1 MTTVHGE
8 QINLTPRQF
17 EVLTFLA
24 QRERWSVGEIASAL
38 GVSSA
43 AATKAVARLERK
55 GLVKRAENMTDRRC
69 VDVTL
74 TRSGNEA
81 LRRDAGSM
89 V

>member
-1 MTTVHGE
+1 MMTVHGE
-8 QINLTPRQF
+8 PMHLTPRQF

-24 QRERWSVGEIASAL
+24 QREHWSVGEIATAL

-55 GLVKRAENMTDRRC
+55 GLVKRSENMLDRRC

-81 LRRDAGSM
+81 VRRNASSM

>member
-1 MTTVHGE
+1 MTTVYGE
-8 QINLTPRQF
+8 PMSITPRQF
-17 EVLTFLA
+17 EVLTFLSR
-24 QRERWSVGEIASAL
+24 QECWSVGEIASAL

-55 GLVKRAENMTDRRC
+55 GLVRRSENMMDRRC

-81 LRRDAGSM
+81 IRRNTSN